1 MKNESKQE
9 KQKQVGQI
17 KNSQKTEIKL
27 EKESKAKVNEKANVK
42 ENKKLNEGITLIAL
56 VITIVVLI
64 ILAGVSINLVLG
76 ENGLFSKAREATE
89 MFSEAQKEE
98 EEVLAELEM
107 EIRDNENLPEITN
120 ETPAGTQVKLPNEW
134 ITTDENKEEKISVR
148 AVAVGE
154 GDKVPVPKGFYY
166 VGGTIESGVV
176 ISDDPKDQNKYASYE
191 PEEGE
196 EGIPSGVVY
205 NSDGTVNV
213 EKSELKGNQFV
224 WIPVEAK
231 DYEKVAWKNENEEE
245 YKNAEWDTETPE
257 EELEQIKKYGG
268 FYIGR
273 YEAGTSNIT
282 LTANSTKV
290 DFTAAHTV
298 ESWIDDKFSIR
309 DELLSNRTISG
320 KITCKAGEIPY
331 YHADY
336 YTASKLC
343 DNMYQTDYVKS
354 ALVTGTMW
362 DVMMN
367 FIAGDKKTVVTTDC
381 KWGNY
386 NEDTG
391 LKYTEGQGRY
401 ATVSKESGTIGSN
414 EAFAVSKG
422 KYNYGIWTTASTEG
436 VKKKN
441 LYDVAGNLWEW
452 TQEAAYNN
460 DDEKRYIIR
469 GGSFRDSLFVFPA
482 CYRSNY
488 TAIFTGTNYG
498 FRPALYIK

>member
-1 MKNESKQE
+1 MKKKQ
-9 KQKQVGQI
+9 Q
-17 KNSQKTEIKL
+17 T
-27 EKESKAKVNEKANVK
+27 
-42 ENKKLNEGITLIAL
+42 KKSTKGYSGITLIAL

-76 ENGLFSKAREATE
+76 ENGLFSKAREVTE

-98 EEVLAELEM
+98 EEALAELEM

-120 ETPAGTQVKLPNEW
+120 ETLAGTQVKLPNEW

-290 DFTAAHTV
+290 DFTAAHTI
-298 ESWIDDKFSIR
+298 ESWFDDNFSIR

-343 DNMYQTDYVKS
+343 DNMYQTDYVQS
-354 ALVTGTMW
+354 GLVTGTMW
-362 DVMMN
+362 DVMLN
-367 FIAGDKKTVVTTDC
+367 FIAGENKSIVTTEC
-381 KWGNY
+381 YWGNY
-386 NEDTG
+386 NQEDSEHV
-391 LKYTEGQGRY
+391 KYIEGQGRY
-401 ATVSKESGTIGSN
+401 AKVIFDNGSN
-414 EAFAVSKG
+414 ESFTKSDTDFC
-422 KYNYGIWTTASTEG
+422 YGIRTTASTES
-436 VKKKN
+436 VKRKN
-441 LYDVAGNLWEW
+441 LYDITGNLWEW
-452 TQEAAYNN
+452 TN
-460 DDEKRYIIR
+460 EKVENKSENYMLR
-469 GGSFRDSLFVFPA
+469 GGSFNNYYIGDPA
-482 CYRSNY
+482 CKRVADPA
-488 TAIFTGTNYG
+488 TVTNVNLG